1 MDLKEN
7 IKIAIRSVKNNLLR
21 AILTIMIIAAGITA
35 LIGILTAIDVA
46 IYSLSDNFS
55 SLGANSF
62 VLYPKGDGAKG
73 NRKGRRAKRGEPIS
87 FDQAMDFK
95 ERFEFP
101 ADVSIN
107 MFGTSLA
114 TIKHGQEKTNPN
126 VQVRGID
133 ELYLSMNGLE
143 LTEGRNFSSHE
154 ISNGSHRA
162 IIGMDIV
169 KSLFDEKAEEAMN
182 QTISIGNIKYKVIG
196 VLKSRGSSMNASQD
210 KVVYT
215 PLLNAKRY
223 YGSSNTNYSIAVAA
237 QKTEDIED
245 AESNTIGLF
254 RNVRGLRLSQEND
267 FAIFKSDGLID
278 FIKEN
283 TSKLRLAAV
292 AIGLMTLLGAAI
304 GLMNIM
310 LVSVTERTREIG
322 ICKAI
327 GATKNNVLIQFL
339 TEAVVICQIG
349 GIVGILLGILMGNG
363 VTLVMGGSFII
374 PWKWVFLGVAT
385 CMIVGVVSGLY
396 PALKASRLD
405 PIESLRYE

>member
-1 MDLKEN
+1 MNLKEN
-7 IKIAIRSVKNNLLR
+7 IKVAIRSVKNNMLR
-21 AILTIMIIAAGITA
+21 AILTIMIIAVGITA

-95 ERFEFP
+95 ERFDFP

-114 TIKHGQEKTNPN
+114 TIKHAKEKTNPN
-126 VQVRGID
+126 VRVQGID
-133 ELYLSMNGLE
+133 DLYFTINGLE
-143 LTEGRNFSSHE
+143 LTHGRNFSSHE
-154 ISNGSHRA
+154 VMNGSHRA

-169 KSLFDEKAEEAMN
+169 KSLFDEKPEKAMN
-182 QTISIGNIKYKVIG
+182 KMISIGNIKYKVIG
-196 VLKSRGSSMNASQD
+196 VLKSRGSSMNASED
-210 KVVYT
+210 KVVFT
-215 PLLNAKRY
+215 PLLNTKRY
-223 YGSSNTNYSIAVAA
+223 YGSSNTNYNISVAA
-237 QKTEDIED
+237 RKTEDIAG
-245 AESNTIGLF
+245 AESSTIGLF
-254 RNVRGLRLSQEND
+254 RNIRGLRLSQEND
-267 FAIFKSDGLID
+267 FAIFKSDGIIEFL
-278 FIKEN
+278 KEN
-283 TSKLRLAAV
+283 TAKLRLAAV

-349 GIVGILLGILMGNG
+349 GIVGILFGILIGFG
-363 VTLVMGGSFII
+363 VAFAMGGSFIF

-385 CMIVGVVSGLY
+385 CMIVGIVSGLY